1 MAKKRY
7 AYLLA
12 NKDLRRWYENVA
24 RGSVVTADVY
34 LRRLGS
40 FCEDNRLNPKAIP
53 ELKDEE
59 LYNLLLDAIGNL
71 ESKGYAGS
79 YQQSILKAIKSWLN
93 FNGRVLARKIKIKG
107 AQATPT
113 LEKER
118 VPTQPELK
126 RIFLAANN
134 RQRVA
139 AVLLAHSGLRIQ
151 VLGNYKGRDGLKL
164 GDFPELNIE
173 GKRIEFEQIPTKV
186 LVRCSLSKAGHHYF
200 TFLSQEGCS
209 YLKNY
214 LEERLRKEEQ
224 LNEDSPV
231 LTPKTA
237 KKAFISSTKIGDLLR
252 KALRKAGFGWRPY
265 VLRSYFDTQLMLAE
279 SKGYCLRDY
288 RTFWMGHKGDIEHT
302 YTLNKG
308 KLPPNVIEDMRQAYQ
323 KSQEFLQT
331 ETTTPKEKEI
341 KLIFK
346 HEFLRMSGFSEE
358 EADKLMAK
366 NPSDEELKRAIREK
380 LLGKNLLPNGN
391 GKFRQK
397 VVSLEELNKHL
408 EEGWEFV
415 TQLPENKVII
425 RFAESLA

>member
-1 MAKKRY
+1 MAKKKTY
-7 AYLLA
+7 FYLLED
-12 NKDLRRWYENVA
+12 KDLERWYENCS
-24 RGSVVTADVY
+24 RGSPITADIN
-34 LRRLGS
+34 LRALGR
-40 FCEDNRLNPKAIP
+40 FCKDYATTPQDLLRMKDR
-53 ELKDEE
+53 ELH
-59 LYNLLLDAIGNL
+59 NFLLDAISDL
-71 ESKGYAGS
+71 QKKGYAGS
-79 YQQSILKAIKSWLN
+79 YQQSILKAVKSWLN
-93 FNGRVLARKIKIKG
+93 FNGKALTRKIKIKG
-107 AQATPT
+107 TQETPT

-126 RIFLAANN
+126 KIFLAGNN
-134 RQRVA
+134 QQRVA
-139 AVLLAHSGLRIQ
+139 CVLLAHSGLRIQ
-151 VLGNYKGRDGLKL
+151 VLGNYKGTDGIKL
-164 GDFPELNIE
+164 GDFPELKLE
-173 GKRIEFEQIPTKV
+173 GERIKFEQIPAQV
-186 LVRCSLSKAGHHYF
+186 LVRHALSKAGHQYF
-200 TFLSQEGCS
+200 TFLSHEGCN
-209 YLKNY
+209 YLKDY
-214 LEERLRKEEQ
+214 LEERLRKGEE
-224 LNEDSPV
+224 LNPDSPI

-237 KKAFISSTKIGDLLR
+237 KKPFIRSLNVGDLIR

-308 KLPPNVIEDMRQAYQ
+308 KLPPKIIEDMRQAYE

-341 KLIFK
+341 KILFK
-346 HEFLRMSGFSEE
+346 KELLKTSGFTEK
-358 EADKLMAK
+358 EADEFMAK
-366 NPSDEELKRAIREK
+366 NPSDEELKQAIKEK
-380 LLGKNLLPNGN
+380 LFGKTFPNGN

-397 VVSLEELNKHL
+397 VVSLAELGKYL